1 MYKKKQ
7 TVNYPKKAM
16 VANPGFKQLR
26 KLDFQIYKYVFDP
39 GFNFSKNTDLEL
51 FQIWISKGK

>member
-16 VANPGFKQLR
+16 VANPGFKQVR
-26 KLDFQIYKYVFDP
+26 NLDFQISSTVLIRASIFLKIR
-39 GFNFSKNTDLEL
+39 T
-51 FQIWISKGK
+51 